1 MKLALTVKEVDE
13 LYKVLDNGKHCDRSL
28 NHPLRTL
35 FEKVDVLIRHSTD
48 EDFIFITNED

>member
-13 LYKVLDNGKHCDRSL
+13 LYKVLDDGKHWDRPL

-35 FEKVDVLIRHSTD
+35 FEKVDALIRHSTD